1 MHLGSEMLG
10 GKEKIEMP
18 VFVINA
24 TTSKTYREWKE
35 VFDSV
40 EAKREAAGIEVLYVG
55 HALENEQQVL
65 HVQRVSSK
73 EVFMRLMD
81 ENRDVIAASGVDPS
95 SVSVTVCTD

>member
-1 MHLGSEMLG
+1 
-10 GKEKIEMP
+10 MP
-18 VFVINA
+18 VVVINA

-40 EAKREAAGIEVLYVG
+40 EDQRKAAGIEVLYVG
-55 HALENEQQVL
+55 HALENEQHV
-65 HVQRVSSK
+65 HAVQRVSSK

-81 ENRDVIAASGVDPS
+81 ENRHVIEASGVDPS